1 MIAPPTFEVGD
12 RVTASFEGRIKRY
25 AGTVRAVKKLGP
37 TARPQYDVDFDDG
50 EFWPDIPEEELQ
62 PGPSL
67 QTIAEELRAQR
78 PSEEQ
83 LSAAKEKLRE
93 FTLPPSNIDEQFMP
107 GGLKHCAGDL
117 TFPNVTLVD
126 EFFSSFLIPLF
137 MMAPRAVAIFP
148 GAHLCHC
155 TTAHHDAAHRKH
167 GCQAHVSFAVQTP
180 AAVLGVRKQS
190 AERNELHTRLITLGA
205 QDLIHSAHWNDAV
218 WIPVWHFK
226 DAKSPTARLDY
237 DAETM
242 KPLPWKKIVL
252 YDVEIG
258 KSAPLVMYDIDGGL
272 LEATASLARRH
283 FDFLDKWS
291 FVLNRHHNESEC
303 SGCLHLDGRGD
314 QRMEMLGIHNRLR
327 NAFQPPDKARADF
340 VVANKGGDLDAYV
353 IHFDDL
359 ERFGGAALKPIWE
372 GLSERMKALL
382 PSSMES
388 LSQALQDAGVRER
401 LYSQAAN
408 ECVSTDLL
416 VNNVGVSSAYQSP
429 PHFDVGDI
437 GWTFA
442 FACKC
447 DHNCKVRVR
456 PPKDVEVEEEEEEV
470 EDGGVFDGVAVE
482 EGSEYDSEDEPL
494 RKRLEEDEPLRKRI
508 KSKAPVSPLPVLS
521 HGVRSRTL

>member
-1 MIAPPTFEVGD
+1 
-12 RVTASFEGRIKRY
+12 
-25 AGTVRAVKKLGP
+25 
-37 TARPQYDVDFDDG
+37 
-50 EFWPDIPEEELQ
+50 
-62 PGPSL
+62 
-67 QTIAEELRAQR
+67 
-78 PSEEQ
+78 
-83 LSAAKEKLRE
+83 
-93 FTLPPSNIDEQFMP
+93 
-107 GGLKHCAGDL
+107 
-117 TFPNVTLVD
+117 
-126 EFFSSFLIPLF
+126 
-137 MMAPRAVAIFP
+137 
-148 GAHLCHC
+148 
-155 TTAHHDAAHRKH
+155 
-167 GCQAHVSFAVQTP
+167 
-180 AAVLGVRKQS
+180 
-190 AERNELHTRLITLGA
+190 
-205 QDLIHSAHWNDAV
+205 
-218 WIPVWHFK
+218 
-226 DAKSPTARLDY
+226 
-237 DAETM
+237 
-242 KPLPWKKIVL
+242 
-252 YDVEIG
+252 
-258 KSAPLVMYDIDGGL
+258 MYDIDGGL

-291 FVLNRHHNESEC
+291 FVLNRHNNESEC

-388 LSQALQDAGVRER
+388 LSQALRDAGVRER

-508 KSKAPVSPLPVLS
+508 KSRRRQCRLCLCFLMVYVAEFVKIRCPRRRGVVGACGQFYWRAFTSLCGGQREAMADAPPLSFREQATYDPAFTERGGYSLLHRTVFVSIASWPGECLNGVAAETRQRLLS
-521 HGVRSRTL
+521 QRIQEAGLF